1 MPSSL
6 SWRQRLFINA
16 YLSDP
21 TANEVNAAKVAGY
34 KVPAVAARRL
44 LRNPLVRWA
53 VEARVR
59 DCAIKADEVLARFSE
74 VAQFDPTDFLEF
86 SLDEET
92 GRVRPHYN
100 LERLKRAGKG
110 HMIKK
115 FKILPDGNVELE
127 FHDSQAA
134 LDKLAKHHGIFRE
147 RIEIEQINGPSGT
160 TQRVLAVLGG
170 LAQLQGTIGPGAG
183 VIEAESRALCSDSEQ
198 WEVDAGPAPDA
209 AEQPVGDDGTPCDQ
223 EASDYTRSAHGQ
235 ERIDL

>member
-170 LAQLQGTIGPGAG
+170 IAQLSGATGFGAG
-183 VIEAESRALCSDSEQ
+183 LVETEPRALCGDSVGGEM
-198 WEVDAGPAPDA
+198 DAGPTLDVTGQA
-209 AEQPVGDDGTPCDQ
+209 ADVDGTPYP
-223 EASDYTRSAHGQ
+223 ETTSDNARAETWQ
-235 ERIDL
+235 ERNDV

>member
-92 GRVRPHYN
+92 GRVRPYYN

-115 FKILPDGNVELE
+115 VKILPDGNVELE

-147 RIEIEQINGPSGT
+147 RIEIEQINGSSGT

-170 LAQLQGTIGPGAG
+170 LAQLSGATGFGAG
-183 VIEAESRALCSDSEQ
+183 LDEAEPRALCGDSVGR
-198 WEVDAGPAPDA
+198 EVDAGPALDVA
-209 AEQPVGDDGTPCDQ
+209 GQPVGPGGVEDTDEVADRPRAETWK
-223 EASDYTRSAHGQ
+223 E
-235 ERIDL
+235 